1 MELEAWHLLVIP
13 LFFAFGWMAARVD
26 IRHVMQESRAVPR
39 SYFKG
44 LNYLLNEQPDQAIE
58 AFLEVTRLDP
68 DTLELH
74 FALGALF
81 RRRGELDRAIRI
93 HQSLVDR
100 ADLPQDQ
107 RMKALYGLGE
117 DFLKAGLLDR
127 AEEVFHRLETGL
139 HAREALRNLLEIQVL
154 TKDWQQAI
162 TTASRLE
169 KLGCLSQNANTA
181 HYYCELA
188 AAAML
193 RGDVDSARKQLEQAF
208 KENRRS
214 ARACLLLGDL
224 EAQAGRDE
232 AAIAAWRRI
241 EEINPAFLP
250 IAAERMVK
258 AHGRLGRHEEAIRLL
273 HGYLDQRASP
283 DLLHLL
289 FQTVAER
296 KGWAAARELAGAELK
311 RNPSLRAL
319 DDYLQASNALL
330 PAAEDERGES
340 GAPGPEGQA
349 EAAGDRLEIRLAQ
362 DLVHRQVS
370 QIAYYRCGECGFK
383 ARQFFWQCP
392 ACARWESISPERLEH
407 E

>member
-13 LFFAFGWMAARVD
+13 LFFAFGWLAARVD

-127 AEEVFHRLETGL
+127 AEEVFRRLETGI

-162 TTASRLE
+162 VTARRLE

-193 RGDVDSARKQLEQAF
+193 RGDGEGARAQLVLAF

-214 ARACLLLGDL
+214 ARACLLLGEL
-224 EAQAGRDE
+224 ETQAGHDE

-241 EEINPAFLP
+241 EEINPGFLP
-250 IAAERMVK
+250 IAAERLIH
-258 AHGRLGRHEEAIRLL
+258 AYGRLGRHEQAVRLL
-273 HGYLDQRASP
+273 QGYLDQRASP

-289 FQTVAER
+289 FQTVAAR
-296 KGWAAARELAGAELK
+296 QGWEAARDLAGAELK

-319 DDYLQASNALL
+319 DDYLQASNALQT
-330 PAAEDERGES
+330 ENEGERVES
-340 GAPGPEGQA
+340 
-349 EAAGDRLEIRLAQ
+349 RLAQ

>member
-13 LFFAFGWMAARVD
+13 LFFAFGWLAARVD

-127 AEEVFHRLETGL
+127 AEEVFRRLETGI

-162 TTASRLE
+162 TTARRLE

-188 AAAML
+188 ATAML
-193 RGDVDSARKQLEQAF
+193 RGDHDDARAQLEQAF

-214 ARACLLLGDL
+214 ARACLLRGDL
-224 EAQAGRDE
+224 EAQAGQDE

-241 EEINPAFLP
+241 EAINPAFLP
-250 IAAERMVK
+250 IAAERLVQ
-258 AHGRLGRHEEAIRLL
+258 AYGRLGRHEQAVRLL
-273 HGYLDQRASP
+273 QGYLDQRASP

-296 KGWAAARELAGAELK
+296 QGWEAARELAAAELK

-319 DDYLQASNALL
+319 DDYLQASNALQT
-330 PAAEDERGES
+330 ATEVERVES
-340 GAPGPEGQA
+340 
-349 EAAGDRLEIRLAQ
+349 RLAQ

-370 QIAYYRCGECGFK
+370 QIAFYRCGECGFK

>member
-100 ADLPQDQ
+100 ADLPQEQ

-127 AEEVFHRLETGL
+127 AEDVFRRLETGV
-139 HAREALRNLLEIQVL
+139 HAREALRNLLQIQVL
-154 TKDWQQAI
+154 TKDWQQAVV
-162 TTASRLE
+162 TARRLE

-193 RGDVDSARKQLEQAF
+193 RGDGEGARAHLELAF

-224 EAQAGRDE
+224 EAQEGRDE
-232 AAIAAWRRI
+232 SAIAAWRRI
-241 EEINPAFLP
+241 EDNNPTFLP
-250 IAAERMVK
+250 IIAERLIQ
-258 AHGRLGRHEEAIRLL
+258 AHARLGRHEQAVRLL
-273 HGYLDQRASP
+273 QGYLDQRASP

-296 KGWAAARELAGAELK
+296 QGWTVARELAGAEMK

-319 DDYLQASNALL
+319 DDYLQASNALQ
-330 PAAEDERGES
+330 ASSEGERVES
-340 GAPGPEGQA
+340 
-349 EAAGDRLEIRLAQ
+349 RLAQ

-392 ACARWESISPERLEH
+392 ACARWESISPERMEH

>member
-13 LFFAFGWMAARVD
+13 LFFALGWTAARVD
-26 IRHVMQESRAVPR
+26 IRHVVQESRALPR

-58 AFLEVTRLDP
+58 AFLEVARLDP

-100 ADLPQDQ
+100 ADLAQEQ

-127 AEEVFHRLETGL
+127 AEEVFKRLETGT
-139 HAREALRNLLEIQVL
+139 HALDALRCQLQIQVL
-154 TKDWQQAI
+154 TKGWQEAI
-162 TTASRLE
+162 ILSQRLA
-169 KLGCLSQNANTA
+169 KLGCLAQSNDTA
-181 HYYCELA
+181 HYHCELA
-188 AAAML
+188 VTAMRRGEVDAARAHLDAAL
-193 RGDVDSARKQLEQAF
+193 RD
-208 KENRRS
+208 NRRS
-214 ARACLLLGDL
+214 VRACILLGDL
-224 EAQAGRDE
+224 EAQAGQDQ
-232 AAIAAWRRI
+232 AAINQWRRI
-241 EEINPAFLP
+241 EEIGPAYLA
-250 IAAERMVK
+250 IVGERLLQ
-258 AHGRLGRHEEAIRLL
+258 AYGRLGRAIDGIQLL
-273 HGYLDQRASP
+273 RGYLDVRPSA

-289 FQTVAER
+289 FQNLAEQR
-296 KGWAAARELAGAELK
+296 GWEAARELAAAELK
-311 RNPSLRAL
+311 RHPSLRAL
-319 DDYLQASNALL
+319 DDFLQASNAMQPESASVQMEYSL
-330 PAAEDERGES
+330 AEK
-340 GAPGPEGQA
+340 
-349 EAAGDRLEIRLAQ
+349 
-362 DLVHRQVS
+362 LVHAQVS
-370 QIAYYRCGECGFK
+370 RSAFHQCGECGFK

>member
-1 MELEAWHLLVIP
+1 
-13 LFFAFGWMAARVD
+13 
-26 IRHVMQESRAVPR
+26 VPR

-44 LNYLLNEQPDQAIE
+44 LNYLLNEQPDKAIE
-58 AFLEVTRLDP
+58 AFLEVARLDP

-74 FALGALF
+74 FALGSLF

-100 ADLPQDQ
+100 ADLAQDQ
-107 RMKALYGLGE
+107 RMKALYELGE

-127 AEEVFHRLETGL
+127 AEEVFGRLESGV
-139 HAREALRNLLEIQVL
+139 HALDALRKLLEIQVL

-162 TTASRLE
+162 VTTQRLE

-181 HYYCELA
+181 HFHCELA

-193 RGDVDSARKQLEQAF
+193 RGEREAARGHLEQAL

-214 ARACLLLGDL
+214 ARACLQLGDL
-224 EAQAGRDE
+224 EAQAGLDE
-232 AAIAAWRRI
+232 AAISAWRRI
-241 EEINPAFLP
+241 EDINPSFLP
-250 IAAERMVK
+250 IAAERLVQ
-258 AHGRLGRHEEAIRLL
+258 AHVRLGRHEEGVRLL
-273 HGYLDQRASP
+273 QAYLEQRPSP

-289 FQTVAER
+289 FQTVAAHQ
-296 KGWAAARELAGAELK
+296 GWGAARELAAGELK

-319 DDYLQASNALL
+319 DDYLQASNAL
-330 PAAEDERGES
+330 
-340 GAPGPEGQA
+340 QA
-349 EAAGDRLEIRLAQ
+349 ESAEGRVESRLAQ

-370 QIAYYRCGECGFK
+370 QAAYYQCGECGFK

>member
-13 LFFAFGWMAARVD
+13 LFFALGWTAARVD

-58 AFLEVTRLDP
+58 AFLEVARLDP

-100 ADLPQDQ
+100 ADLPQEQ

-127 AEEVFHRLETGL
+127 AEEMFRRLETGP
-139 HAREALRNLLEIQVL
+139 HALDALRNLLEIQVL

-162 TTASRLE
+162 VTARRLE

-181 HYYCELA
+181 HFHCELA

-193 RGDVDSARKQLEQAF
+193 RGDHASAREQLEQALRI
-208 KENRRS
+208 NRRS

-224 EAQAGRDE
+224 ETQAGNDE

-250 IAAERMVK
+250 IAAERLVQ
-258 AHGRLGRHEEAIRLL
+258 AYGRLDRHDQAVRLL
-273 HGYLDQRASP
+273 QSYLEQRASP

-289 FQTVAER
+289 FQTVAAHQ
-296 KGWAAARELAGAELK
+296 GWEAARHLAGAELK

-319 DDYLQASNALL
+319 DDYLQASNALQT
-330 PAAEDERGES
+330 ASEGERVES
-340 GAPGPEGQA
+340 
-349 EAAGDRLEIRLAQ
+349 RLAQ

-370 QIAYYRCGECGFK
+370 QVAYYRCGECGFK

>member
-13 LFFAFGWMAARVD
+13 LFFGLGWLAARVD

-127 AEEVFHRLETGL
+127 AEEVFQRLETGV
-139 HAREALRNLLEIQVL
+139 HALDALRNLLEIQVL
-154 TKDWQQAI
+154 TKDWQKAI
-162 TTASRLE
+162 ATTQRLE
-169 KLGCLSQNANTA
+169 KLGCVSQNANSA

-193 RGDVDSARKQLEQAF
+193 RGERDAARGHLDQALR
-208 KENRRS
+208 ENRRS

-224 EAQAGRDE
+224 EAQAGDDE

-241 EEINPAFLP
+241 EDINPAYLP
-250 IAAERMVK
+250 IVAERIVQ
-258 AHGRLGRHEEAIRLL
+258 AHSRLGRDETAIHLL
-273 HGYLDQRASP
+273 QGYLEQRPSP

-289 FQTVAER
+289 FQTVMQR
-296 KGWAAARELAGAELK
+296 QGWEAARELAASELK
-311 RNPSLRAL
+311 RHPSLRAL
-319 DDYLQASNALL
+319 DDYLQASNAVL
-330 PAAEDERGES
+330 P
-340 GAPGPEGQA
+340 
-349 EAAGDRLEIRLAQ
+349 EAAAGQLESRLTQ
-362 DLVHRQVS
+362 DLVHAQVS
-370 QIAYYRCGECGFK
+370 QAAYYQCGDCGFK

-392 ACARWESISPERLEH
+392 ACARWESITPERREH

>member
-13 LFFAFGWMAARVD
+13 LFFAFGWLAARVD

-127 AEEVFHRLETGL
+127 AEEVFRRLETGI

-162 TTASRLE
+162 VTARRLE

-193 RGDVDSARKQLEQAF
+193 RGDGEGARAQLELAF

-214 ARACLLLGDL
+214 ARACLLLGEL
-224 EAQAGRDE
+224 EAQAGHDE

-241 EEINPAFLP
+241 EEINPGFLP
-250 IAAERMVK
+250 IAAERLVQ
-258 AHGRLGRHEEAIRLL
+258 AYGRLGRHEQGVRLL
-273 HGYLDQRASP
+273 QGYLDRRASP

-289 FQTVAER
+289 FQTVAAR
-296 KGWAAARELAGAELK
+296 QGWEAARDLAGAELK

-319 DDYLQASNALL
+319 DDYLQASNALQTVS
-330 PAAEDERGES
+330 EGERVES
-340 GAPGPEGQA
+340 
-349 EAAGDRLEIRLAQ
+349 RLAQ

-370 QIAYYRCGECGFK
+370 QTAYYRCGECGFK

>member
-13 LFFAFGWMAARVD
+13 LFFAFGWLAARVD

-44 LNYLLNEQPDQAIE
+44 LNYLLNEQPDKAIE
-58 AFLEVTRLDP
+58 AFLEVARLDP

-74 FALGALF
+74 FALGSLF

-93 HQSLVDR
+93 HQSLVER
-100 ADLPQDQ
+100 ADLVQDQ
-107 RMKALYGLGE
+107 RTKALYELGE

-127 AEEVFHRLETGL
+127 AEEVFGRLEGGV
-139 HAREALRNLLEIQVL
+139 HALDALRKLLEIQVL

-162 TTASRLE
+162 VTTQRLE

-193 RGDVDSARKQLEQAF
+193 RGEREAARGHLEQAL

-214 ARACLLLGDL
+214 ARACLQLGDL
-224 EAQAGRDE
+224 EAQAGQDE
-232 AAIAAWRRI
+232 AAISAWRRI
-241 EEINPAFLP
+241 EDINPSFLP
-250 IAAERMVK
+250 IAAERLVQ
-258 AHGRLGRHEEAIRLL
+258 AHTRLGRHEEGVRLL
-273 HGYLDQRASP
+273 QAYLEQRPSP

-289 FQTVAER
+289 FQTVAAHQ
-296 KGWAAARELAGAELK
+296 GWAAACELAAGELK

-319 DDYLQASNALL
+319 DDYLQASNAL
-330 PAAEDERGES
+330 
-340 GAPGPEGQA
+340 QA
-349 EAAGDRLEIRLAQ
+349 ESAEGRVESRLAQ

-370 QIAYYRCGECGFK
+370 QVAYFQCGECGFK

>member
-1 MELEAWHLLVIP
+1 MEIEAWHLLVIP
-13 LFFAFGWMAARVD
+13 LFFALGWLAARVD

-58 AFLEVTRLDP
+58 AFLEVARLDP

-74 FALGALF
+74 FALGSLF

-107 RMKALYGLGE
+107 RMKALYELGE

-127 AEEVFHRLETGL
+127 AEDVFRRLESGV
-139 HAREALRNLLEIQVL
+139 HALDSLRKLLEIQVL
-154 TKDWQQAI
+154 TKDWPQTII
-162 TTASRLE
+162 TSQRLE

-181 HYYCELA
+181 HYHCEMA

-193 RGDVDSARKQLEQAF
+193 RGEVDAARGHLEQAL
-208 KENRRS
+208 KKNRRS
-214 ARACLLLGDL
+214 ARAILLLGDL
-224 EAQAGRDE
+224 EAQAGQDE

-241 EEINPAFLP
+241 EDINPAFLP
-250 IAAERMVK
+250 IAADRLVQ
-258 AHGRLGRHEEAIRLL
+258 AHGRLDRYDQAVRLL
-273 HGYLDQRASP
+273 QGYLEQRPSP

-289 FQTVAER
+289 FQTVAAR
-296 KGWAAARELAGAELK
+296 QGWEAARALAASELK
-311 RNPSLRAL
+311 KHPSLRAL
-319 DDYLQASNALL
+319 DDYLQASNALQS
-330 PAAEDERGES
+330 EDEDGRVEY
-340 GAPGPEGQA
+340 
-349 EAAGDRLEIRLAQ
+349 RLAQ

-370 QIAYYRCGECGFK
+370 QIAHYQCGECGFK

>member
-13 LFFAFGWMAARVD
+13 LFFAFGWLAARVD

-100 ADLPQDQ
+100 ADLPQEQ
-107 RMKALYGLGE
+107 RMKALFGLGE

-127 AEEVFHRLETGL
+127 AEEVFRRLETGG
-139 HAREALRNLLEIQVL
+139 HAREALRHLLEIQAL

-162 TTASRLE
+162 ITAQRLE

-181 HYYCELA
+181 HYHCELA

-193 RGDVDSARKQLEQAF
+193 REDIVSARVHIDQAF

-224 EAQAGRDE
+224 EARAGQDE
-232 AAIAAWRRI
+232 AAIAAWRRL
-241 EEINPAFLP
+241 ESINPAYLP
-250 IAAERMVK
+250 IAAERLVQ
-258 AHGRLGRHEEAIRLL
+258 AHVRLGRDEQAVQLL
-273 HGYLDQRASP
+273 HSYLEQRASP

-296 KGWAAARELAGAELK
+296 QGWESARELAASELK
-311 RNPSLRAL
+311 RHPSLRAL
-319 DDYLQASNALL
+319 DDYLQASNALDADTSL
-330 PAAEDERGES
+330 
-340 GAPGPEGQA
+340 
-349 EAAGDRLEIRLAQ
+349 AGKMEIRLAQ

-370 QIAYYRCGECGFK
+370 QNAYYRCQECGFK

>member
-13 LFFAFGWMAARVD
+13 LFFAFGWIAARVD

-74 FALGALF
+74 YALGALF

-107 RMKALYGLGE
+107 RMKALYELGE

-127 AEEVFHRLETGL
+127 AEEVFRRLETGI
-139 HAREALRNLLEIQVL
+139 HAREALRRLLEIQVL

-162 TTASRLE
+162 TTARRLE

-188 AAAML
+188 ATAML
-193 RGDVDSARKQLEQAF
+193 RGDSDEARSQLELAF
-208 KENRRS
+208 RENRRS
-214 ARACLLLGDL
+214 ARACLLQGDL
-224 EAQAGRDE
+224 EAQAGQDE
-232 AAIAAWRRI
+232 SAIAAWRRI
-241 EEINPAFLP
+241 ESINPAFLP
-250 IAAERMVK
+250 IAAERLVQ
-258 AHGRLGRHEEAIRLL
+258 AYGRLGRHEQAVRLL
-273 HGYLDQRASP
+273 QGYLDQRASP

-289 FQTVAER
+289 FQTVAQHQ
-296 KGWAAARELAGAELK
+296 GWVAARDLAGAELK

-319 DDYLQASNALL
+319 DDYLQASNALQTTS
-330 PAAEDERGES
+330 DGERVES
-340 GAPGPEGQA
+340 
-349 EAAGDRLEIRLAQ
+349 RLAQ

-370 QIAYYRCGECGFK
+370 QIAYYRCGECGFR

>member
-100 ADLPQDQ
+100 ADLPQEQ

-127 AEEVFHRLETGL
+127 AEDVFRRLETGV
-139 HAREALRNLLEIQVL
+139 HAREALRNLLQIQVL

-162 TTASRLE
+162 VTARRLE

-188 AAAML
+188 AVAML
-193 RGDVDSARKQLEQAF
+193 RGDGEGARAHLELAF

-224 EAQAGRDE
+224 EAQEGRDE
-232 AAIAAWRRI
+232 SAIAAWRRI
-241 EEINPAFLP
+241 EDNNPTFLP
-250 IAAERMVK
+250 IVAERLIQ
-258 AHGRLGRHEEAIRLL
+258 AHARLGRHEQAVRLL
-273 HGYLDQRASP
+273 QGYLDQRASP

-296 KGWAAARELAGAELK
+296 QGWSVARELAGAEMK

-319 DDYLQASNALL
+319 DDYLQASNALQ
-330 PAAEDERGES
+330 ASSDGERVES
-340 GAPGPEGQA
+340 
-349 EAAGDRLEIRLAQ
+349 RLAQ

-392 ACARWESISPERLEH
+392 ACARWESISPERMEH

>member
-1 MELEAWHLLVIP
+1 LELEAWHLLVIP
-13 LFFAFGWMAARVD
+13 LFFALGWLAARVD

-44 LNYLLNEQPDQAIE
+44 LNYLLNEQPDKAIE
-58 AFLEVTRLDP
+58 AFLEVARLDP

-100 ADLPQDQ
+100 ADLAQDQ
-107 RMKALYGLGE
+107 RLKALYELGE

-127 AEEVFHRLETGL
+127 AEEMFRRLETGV
-139 HAREALRNLLEIQVL
+139 HALDALRRLLEIQVL

-162 TTASRLE
+162 VTAQRLE

-181 HYYCELA
+181 HYHCELA

-193 RGDVDSARKQLEQAF
+193 RGDSSSARSQLEQALQ
-208 KENRRS
+208 ENRRS
-214 ARACLLLGDL
+214 ARACVLLGDL

-241 EEINPAFLP
+241 EEINPSFLP
-250 IAAERMVK
+250 IVAERLVQ
-258 AHGRLGRHEEAIRLL
+258 AHGRLGQHDQAVRLL
-273 HGYLDQRASP
+273 QGYLEQRPSP

-289 FQTVAER
+289 FQTVAAR
-296 KGWAAARELAGAELK
+296 QGWEAARELAAGELK

-319 DDYLQASNALL
+319 DDYLQASNALQ
-330 PAAEDERGES
+330 PETADGRVES
-340 GAPGPEGQA
+340 
-349 EAAGDRLEIRLAQ
+349 RLAQ

-370 QIAYYRCGECGFK
+370 QVAYFQCGDCGFK

>member
-13 LFFAFGWMAARVD
+13 LFFSLGWLAARVD

-44 LNYLLNEQPDQAIE
+44 LNYLLNEQPDKAIE
-58 AFLEVTRLDP
+58 AFLEVARLDP

-74 FALGALF
+74 LALGALF

-100 ADLPQDQ
+100 ADLPQEQ
-107 RMKALYGLGE
+107 RMKALHELGE

-127 AEEVFHRLETGL
+127 AEEVFRRLESGSQAL
-139 HAREALRNLLEIQVL
+139 DALRNLLEIQVL

-162 TTASRLE
+162 VTAQRLE
-169 KLGCLSQNANTA
+169 KLGCPSQNANTA
-181 HYYCELA
+181 HYHCELA

-193 RGDVDSARKQLEQAF
+193 RGERETARGHLEQAL

-214 ARACLLLGDL
+214 ARACVLLGDL
-224 EAQAGRDE
+224 EAQAGQDE

-241 EEINPAFLP
+241 EAINPIFLP
-250 IAAERMVK
+250 VVAERLIQ
-258 AHGRLGRHEEAIRLL
+258 AHGRLGRHEQSVRLL
-273 HGYLDQRASP
+273 QGYLEQRPSP

-289 FQTVAER
+289 FQTVAAR
-296 KGWAAARELAGAELK
+296 QGWEAARELAASELK

-319 DDYLQASNALL
+319 DDYLQASNALQ
-330 PAAEDERGES
+330 
-340 GAPGPEGQA
+340 PETTEGRV
-349 EAAGDRLEIRLAQ
+349 ENRLAQ

-370 QIAYYRCGECGFK
+370 QLAFYRCGECGFK